1 MGLTF
6 VGGSIVAG
14 STSCKLPI
22 PLGVS
27 GETSA
32 TLTASYRREGAATV
46 SISLSAASGPTD
58 AFVAGKVC
66 ETNVTTGE
74 YELHVPDAAFAGGAS
89 WVLLTVVASNAATY
103 NVQWPLTPYS
113 SIAFSGAS
121 WIPAWG
127 DLIDAAFRKVGI
139 IQENETCN
147 SSQQAEAVFE
157 LQCLVNSLQNEG
169 IGIQYKAWDT
179 IDDSEVTTGGA
190 DGAYFTLTNIVAL
203 LSARFRYQ
211 SIDYGLEILSEGQW
225 SAIPDKSSGSQP
237 TAIFYSPKLG
247 RGYLYPQP
255 TDLTGYEIIL
265 SEIVAATSIDAE
277 STPDFAIRANM
288 MLLYCLAYELGIN
301 KGVPAGIIDRIGQRR
316 DELKNAFRTTDTER
330 KRAVRVPR
338 FVS

>member
-1 MGLTF
+1 
-6 VGGSIVAG
+6 
-14 STSCKLPI
+14 
-22 PLGVS
+22 
-27 GETSA
+27 
-32 TLTASYRREGAATV
+32 
-46 SISLSAASGPTD
+46 
-58 AFVAGKVC
+58 
-66 ETNVTTGE
+66 
-74 YELHVPDAAFAGGAS
+74 
-89 WVLLTVVASNAATY
+89 
-103 NVQWPLTPYS
+103 
-113 SIAFSGAS
+113 
-121 WIPAWG
+121 
-127 DLIDAAFRKVGI
+127 
-139 IQENETCN
+139 
-147 SSQQAEAVFE
+147 
-157 LQCLVNSLQNEG
+157 
-169 IGIQYKAWDT
+169 
-179 IDDSEVTTGGA
+179 
-190 DGAYFTLTNIVAL
+190 

-237 TAIFYSPKLG
+237 NAIFYSPKLG